1 MRETMRSLVF
11 VLLIAVAGCATP
23 LRAPEPLA
31 SAPERPS
38 IARPETAQPAPAPAP
53 DQKPASLAQSPVPL
67 EPPSPAVSVPA
78 QRQEAPVE
86 QSSSSPD
93 QRPVTASV
101 EPRSVS
107 PAPRKPLVAEP
118 GEYPVPDH
126 KLQNLIELAAFN
138 DERMLHVFIG
148 RYRETV
154 EQIMENERN
163 PYRRS
168 TIIGKDG
175 EVYEILFYLTREPRR
190 GRPVTDRMLTPVIFK
205 NDLVIGIGN
214 YQLKKLKRDGIL
226 GRRKTAAAAMR

>member
-1 MRETMRSLVF
+1 
-11 VLLIAVAGCATP
+11 
-23 LRAPEPLA
+23 
-31 SAPERPS
+31 
-38 IARPETAQPAPAPAP
+38 
-53 DQKPASLAQSPVPL
+53 
-67 EPPSPAVSVPA
+67 
-78 QRQEAPVE
+78 
-86 QSSSSPD
+86 
-93 QRPVTASV
+93 
-101 EPRSVS
+101 
-107 PAPRKPLVAEP
+107 
-118 GEYPVPDH
+118 
-126 KLQNLIELAAFN
+126 
-138 DERMLHVFIG
+138 MLHVFIG